1 MVTVFAWH
9 VQSPKFNPQS
19 TEMHFKYQKNCREH
33 SEDCKIPLN
42 SGIDCP
48 YFYLDFKSGNQNSE
62 WGKDQGRKVKLI
74 VSRTKNKPDSSFK
87 KKGNCSKS

>member
-1 MVTVFAWH
+1 
-9 VQSPKFNPQS
+9 
-19 TEMHFKYQKNCREH
+19 MHFKYQKNCREH

-62 WGKDQGRKVKLI
+62 WGKDQGHKVKLI
-74 VSRTKNKPDSSFK
+74 VSRTKNKSDSSFK
-87 KKGNCSKS
+87 QKGSCSKS